1 MRTVLFINR
10 FKTKAA
16 VELVCFTAVGAHGQF
31 PEIGRCCI
39 NDLVDKAPTY
49 S

>member
-1 MRTVLFINR
+1 MRIVLFVNR

-16 VELVCFTAVGAHGQF
+16 VELVCFEAAGAHGQF
-31 PEIGRCCI
+31 PEMDRCCI
-39 NDLVDKAPTY
+39 NDFVDKAPTY

>member
-1 MRTVLFINR
+1 MRTVLFVNW

-16 VELVCFTAVGAHGQF
+16 VELVCFGAAGAHGQL
-31 PEIGRCCI
+31 PEMGRCCI

-49 S
+49 P